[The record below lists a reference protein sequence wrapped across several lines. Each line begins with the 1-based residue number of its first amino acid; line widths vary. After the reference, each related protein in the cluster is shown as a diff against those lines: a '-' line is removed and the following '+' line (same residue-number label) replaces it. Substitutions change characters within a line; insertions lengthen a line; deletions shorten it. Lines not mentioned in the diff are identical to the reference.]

1 MGTGLLGEGMF
12 DSVLRARDL
21 WLRYDSCERNSQPPS
36 LCLNFH
42 PGLLKTVICQD
53 RLGTSIRDMGTVFAG
68 RVVGY
73 CRVLRGCLSLAGST
87 RLLRSCCASG

>member
-21 WLRYDSCERNSQPPS
+21 WLRYDNATASP

-53 RLGTSIRDMGTVFAG
+53 RLGTSIRDMVAVFAG